1 MQAAPDLTRSE
12 HAAPDGFH
20 RPQVKDTGFAAD
32 DGRRCAEAHAVLSPT
47 ILDPPTT
54 ESWVVVIDPPESNT
68 LLPLSAVHAPPERQ
82 RSQGTTWWVRPL
94 PLRWYALP
102 GLWRPETR

>member
-54 ESWVVVIDPPESNT
+54 ESWVVVIDPPNRT
-68 LLPLSAVHAPPERQ
+68 HCCR
-82 RSQGTTWWVRPL
+82 
-94 PLRWYALP
+94 
-102 GLWRPETR
+102 